1 MNIRRKE
8 FLKFSFN
15 FIFAVYN
22 CILGITSSSMWFL
35 TVGAYYIILSV
46 MRISVIA
53 FLSKDRKN
61 EYFIMKFTGVMIFI
75 LALILCFIVYM
86 TVGQEGATKHHEI
99 VMITIALYAFT
110 KITLAIIGFVKS
122 RKSKRPYKKTLRSIA
137 FTDSVVSIYSLQR
150 SMLVSFPGMSLPDI
164 MLMNTLSGIGMCI
177 AIIFIGLNLIRGEKR
192 NVKIKNSKEC

>member
-110 KITLAIIGFVKS
+110 KITLAIIGFIKS
-122 RKSKRPYKKTLRSIA
+122 STILI
-137 FTDSVVSIYSLQR
+137 IY
-150 SMLVSFPGMSLPDI
+150 
-164 MLMNTLSGIGMCI
+164 
-177 AIIFIGLNLIRGEKR
+177 RGTSYQCCE
-192 NVKIKNSKEC
+192 VPH